1 MPALETL
8 TDINLDDLVSSF
20 GWENRPQLAR
30 WLRFTFRA
38 PARRFA
44 GLMLDFDAAV
54 GARGLAE
61 ASRLTL
67 RHFVRDARLFSDPLP
82 AGPILALSNHP
93 GMTDT
98 LALFAALDRL
108 DLKIIALARL
118 FSDPLPAGPTLA
130 LSNHPGM
137 TDPLALFAALNRP
150 DLKIIALDRPFLK
163 SLPNVSERL
172 NFVTDDPSARMALV
186 RQVSAHLR
194 SGGAALTFP
203 AGQIEPDPDVYPGAA
218 ESLDKWTDSV
228 GVFVRMAPETAI
240 LPMLVR
246 GVIWQKTA
254 RSALTRIKKTRQER
268 EKLAAALQLL
278 AHVMLGAKPLRVRV
292 QVGRPVTVAALG
304 SKDTQVIHQAVL
316 AEMKR
321 LVETPPQGEGQAIL

>member
-8 TDINLDDLVSSF
+8 TDINLDDLISSF

-67 RHFVRDARLFSDPLP
+67 RHFVRDVRLFSAPLP
-82 AGPILALSNHP
+82 GGPLLALSNHP

-98 LALFAALDRL
+98 LALFAALE
-108 DLKIIALARL
+108 
-118 FSDPLPAGPTLA
+118 
-130 LSNHPGM
+130 
-137 TDPLALFAALNRP
+137 RP
-150 DLKIIALDRPFLK
+150 NLKIIALDRPFLK
-163 SLPNVSERL
+163 SLPNVGERL

-203 AGQIEPDPDVYPGAA
+203 AGQIEPDPDVYPDAA
-218 ESLDKWTDSV
+218 ESLNKWTDSV

-240 LPMLVR
+240 LPVLVR
-246 GVIWQKTA
+246 GVIWNKTA
-254 RSALTRIKKTRQER
+254 RSVLTRIKKTRQER

-278 AHVMLGAKPLRVRV
+278 AHVMLGLKPLCVRV

-321 LVETPPQGEGQAIL
+321 LVKTPPQGEGLAIL